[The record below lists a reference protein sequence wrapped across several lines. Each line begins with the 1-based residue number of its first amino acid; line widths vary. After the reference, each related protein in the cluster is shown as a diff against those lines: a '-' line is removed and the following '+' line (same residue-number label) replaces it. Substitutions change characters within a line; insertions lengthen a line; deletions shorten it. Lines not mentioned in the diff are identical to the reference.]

1 MGRNIIKYVT
11 KRNNPA
17 FCNFSPKIWHDNK
30 AEHEIKL
37 ILLTFRN
44 AWAIASIRP
53 CSFHLQINNYNKI
66 IMRVHRNQ

>member
-44 AWAIASIRP
+44 A
-53 CSFHLQINNYNKI
+53 
-66 IMRVHRNQ
+66 